1 VTDIERG
8 AALTAGAEIDIG
20 ERRHRVYLFLA
31 FAAAI
36 LVRAAVALSSG
47 AAAPQ
52 EIRYINI
59 AVGLIDGSAFEQ
71 TGTRFPAIIQPPFYP
86 FLIFLARSVM
96 KDPLVAARGVSVLL
110 GALLVFP
117 AAALTRRILGP
128 PAARRAAWIAAT
140 YPLLCHISGLSMT
153 EPTFGLLVA
162 LSALLMHRAGE
173 NKGGAPTLLGAGLL
187 LGASFL
193 TRPEGLAYA
202 FAGSALV
209 FLYLWRA
216 HKRGIVRA
224 AGLACVPIL
233 GFLLMAVPYVSWVHG
248 KTGRWLVSPKAILT
262 QAHNVIMTEGQAE
275 GWPEKYGSR
284 LFYERVKF
292 GLNKDGTEFR
302 SSELFRELGLLPGG
316 GQGPRV
322 EMELSALLQPH
333 HLALVVFRNLLQ
345 IYVETIKSGY
355 VVPTFLMMFLAL
367 GFASR
372 PWRPGRE
379 RRGHF
384 LMVWWLLAG
393 GTWTLSYVQQRFL
406 YPSIVFVIPWM
417 AEGWRRLEV
426 WARESFGSGG
436 GRWSALLERSWAGV
450 LTVVVA
456 VGSLVHVIPPTRQI
470 ASTWKE
476 LREAGQE
483 LRESGAGEGTIM
495 ALTPVAAYY
504 ARMPFEMLPYADLDR
519 VLAYARMR
527 GARYL
532 VADMVEFPNDRPQI
546 LSLLRPSTAPAD
558 LRPVVRI
565 DDDPERRVIVYEILP
580 PGTFESGPGEATP
593 PEEAAPP
600 EEAVDEMIPAGR
612 KKPASAIE
620 DHAD

>member
-1 VTDIERG
+1 MTTSVSGGAGPAAAPSDIDARKHRLLILLAFV
-8 AALTAGAEIDIG
+8 AAL
-20 ERRHRVYLFLA
+20 
-31 FAAAI
+31 
-36 LVRAAVALSSG
+36 LVRAGVAWAAG

-52 EIRYINI
+52 EIRYISI
-59 AVGLIDGSAFEQ
+59 SEGLLDGSAFEK

-86 FLIFLARSVM
+86 FLISLARPILR
-96 KDPLVAARGVSVLL
+96 DPLAAARGVSVLL

-117 AAALTRRILGP
+117 AAALARRILGG

-162 LSALLMHRAGE
+162 LAALLMHKAGE
-173 NKGGAPTLLGAGLL
+173 GEGGPLTLLGAGVL

-193 TRPEGLAYA
+193 TRPEGLAYVV
-202 FAGSALV
+202 AGSALV

-216 HKRGIVRA
+216 HRRGFARA
-224 AGLACVPIL
+224 AGLAAIPIA
-233 GFLLMAVPYVSWVHG
+233 GFLLLAGPYVGWIHG

-262 QAHNVIMTEGQAE
+262 QAHNAIMTEAASE
-275 GWPEKYGSR
+275 DWPEKYGSR

-292 GLNKDGTEFR
+292 GLNRDGTEFR
-302 SSELFRELGLLPGG
+302 SSEMFRELGLLPGG
-316 GQGPRV
+316 SPGSPQTK
-322 EMELSALLQPH
+322 EISELLQPQ
-333 HLALVVFRNLLQ
+333 HLAVVVFRNLVQ
-345 IYVETIKSGY
+345 IYVETIKAGY
-355 VVPTFLMMFLAL
+355 VIPTFLMMFLAL

-384 LMVWWLLAG
+384 MLLWWLLAG

-426 WARESFGSGG
+426 WARESFGSIA
-436 GRWSALLERSWAGV
+436 GRGAALMEKSWAGL
-450 LTVVVA
+450 LTLVVA
-456 VGSLVHVIPPTRQI
+456 GGSLVHVIPPTREI
-470 ASTWKE
+470 ASTWLE
-476 LREAGQE
+476 LREAG
-483 LRESGAGEGTIM
+483 LRLRSSGAAEGTIM
-495 ALTPVAAYY
+495 ALTPVASYY
-504 ARMPFEMLPYADLDR
+504 ARMPFEMLPYADLDQ
-519 VLAYARMR
+519 VLDYARLR

-532 VADMVEFPNDRPQI
+532 VADMVEFPTDRPQI
-546 LSLLRPSTAPAD
+546 LSLLRPSQAPGG

-580 PGTFESGPGEATP
+580 PGAE
-593 PEEAAPP
+593 APP
-600 EEAVDEMIPAGR
+600 SALEPDSGETRETIPAR
-612 KKPASAIE
+612 VKSSAPALE